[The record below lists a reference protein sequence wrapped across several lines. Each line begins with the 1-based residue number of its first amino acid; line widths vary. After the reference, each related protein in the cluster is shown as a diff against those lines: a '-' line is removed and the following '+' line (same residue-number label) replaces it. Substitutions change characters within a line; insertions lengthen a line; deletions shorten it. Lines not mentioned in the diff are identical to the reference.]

1 APPSHTPGMLG
12 RRALPGGRIAALGAT
27 MDLHHG
33 LLALM
38 LPFGFAVLL
47 GARPS
52 NAEWTPG
59 QCGSRVGVERG
70 CIARRMPLDFRHGPL
85 AQIDPRTALIE
96 RGAWSALRAGQA
108 HAAAEAFREAIAAD
122 PKNPRLHL
130 GAGMAASL

>member
-1 APPSHTPGMLG
+1 MKRNGLAARSATLSAFERRCIPSPPQRGCQVGDPGPGGVAPPSHTPGMLG

-70 CIARRMPLDFRHGPL
+70 CIARRMQPDFHHGLLDPVSIGP
-85 AQIDPRTALIE
+85 QVEP
-96 RGAWSALRAGQA
+96 
-108 HAAAEAFREAIAAD
+108 
-122 PKNPRLHL
+122 
-130 GAGMAASL
+130 